1 MVGGMRYAGTIVV
14 VVGLGFAAGLT
25 GCPMVPQ
32 GPGDAADTSDGEVF
46 VPLSLARVV
55 ESLGEA
61 EGGDRVTIFG
71 AGLTAGA
78 VVEFGGVGGTSVLVM
93 DAVSLNVTT
102 PPHAPGLVDVTVTL
116 PDGQSAHLSDAF
128 LYKGP
133 IALTAI
139 LPTAGTTDGG
149 GEVVVT
155 GEGFVES
162 TRIFFGTRMLEDQE
176 LVNATTIRGRVPAR
190 LRADPGFVD
199 VIASSGFEQ
208 RVLEHAYEYTA
219 ILELLGLVPVS
230 GHSAGGTLVT
240 LRGTA
245 LDKDM
250 GVWFGETPGEV
261 VSVEA
266 DRQFAVVR
274 APPGVHGVVDVR
286 AVRDGVTTVLAKA
299 YHFVDPTVT
308 GTGLWAGHVSPAQ
321 GSVAGGDLVA
331 VSVHG
336 MTNGAVD
343 VTFDGVA
350 AVVVDRRWGNDG
362 NAEIVVQTPAHAA
375 PGEVAVVVTQ
385 GGVSAATTLGT
396 YAYVADFRVTA
407 VNPALGAAATPVF
420 VTIEGHGLRDA
431 SVWIGG
437 KVAARRGS
445 SERDVVV
452 TAPVGTP
459 GQVDIRVVAIDGR
472 VLWLPAGYEYVSDQA
487 KVWAVDPPTG
497 SQAGGRIERLLGE
510 GFRQGDLRP
519 GTARF
524 GTAECEELAIIDDG
538 QAVCRV
544 PRGDVGHVTVD
555 AGALGE
561 IAMAFGYFDPGTRFG
576 GPAGGPMPE
585 ALNVTVL
592 DAQTH
597 KGVEEAFVILWDDLD
612 TPYQGITDDRGQI
625 TFSEIGFGPMQMVT
639 AAADNYSTAS
649 IVEFDARDVTLVL
662 IPLIPAEPGNGNP
675 DGPVLLGDSTVAGEV
690 FGGDKYVLTPMG
702 DCAAR
707 VGTVAVDGTSLCAP
721 CATDDDC
728 TGEGARCSPLGKQG
742 WRCTTAC
749 ETNDDCPSGFNCL
762 GLPNSAVQ
770 CVPSPGRRTSRCAPT
785 IPDVFSSST
794 DLMPPIVPMTY
805 ELTTHPG
812 EFAIVCVGGFEDDV
826 TGVFTPTA
834 MGVRR
839 HVFAQPDTVLDD
851 QDVQLD
857 IPLTRTLRIR
867 LDGAP
872 TGSLLTDMH
881 RVSVFLD
888 FGSDGV
894 FLMPTQGEGKDQNIF
909 ELEGFP
915 AAFAESLYD
924 ATFTVF
930 ATATSESAMVTES
943 PASASE
949 GSFVMFQPIA
959 QVFSDAV
966 FEIVASGTGE
976 GGVARRQTGVDVA
989 MHALAGPHGAGQA
1002 PTWLFA
1008 VGDEG
1013 RIMVWDGVVWGLQQA
1028 PTRVPLRGVWAA
1040 EKNDAWAVGDEAT
1053 IVHWDGLRWLAV
1065 PGPASLARPDVAWW
1079 GVEGDG
1085 AGALWLWGSHGV
1097 WRRASDGTYADLT
1110 GTLTPGSVLAI
1121 RAFGPERAWWVGTG
1135 GLVREWRASPGG
1147 GVVTVADQPGGDLRA
1162 IDGTDADHLWVVGD
1176 YGRILRWDGRV
1187 WFELLPPT
1195 LRTLYAVQALG
1206 ETSAWAAGDAGVVL
1220 RWDGARWAEHTAIE
1234 HSDLRGVAETG
1245 SGRTFTAG
1253 LATLVIG
1260 PFMQLPSAVNPSAT
1274 GNLASLN
1281 LEWSLPRG
1289 ADASFTWVA
1298 MLFETGFPFW
1308 DIVANGPRT
1317 NVPLPDLTAAWG
1329 LQPLWPSLNDGLQI
1343 VRVYKPG
1350 FDMGSWNY
1358 QVMSPYQWRSWSV
1371 RGVPMQI
1378 PE

>member
-1 MVGGMRYAGTIVV
+1 MVAGMRYAGTIVV
-14 VVGLGFAAGLT
+14 GVGLGLAAGLA

-32 GPGDAADTSDGEVF
+32 GPDDAADTRDGDEVF
-46 VPLSLARVV
+46 VPLSLSRVV
-55 ESLGEA
+55 ESIGEA

-71 AGLTAGA
+71 AGLIAGA
-78 VVEFGGVGGTSVLVM
+78 IVEFGGERGTSVLVM
-93 DAVSLNVTT
+93 DAGSLNVTT
-102 PPHAPGLVDVTVTL
+102 PPSAPGLVDVVVTL
-116 PDGQSAHLSDAF
+116 PDGQRAQLSDAY

-133 IALTAI
+133 LALTGVA
-139 LPTAGTTDGG
+139 PAEGTTDGG

-155 GEGFVES
+155 GEGFGES
-162 TRIFFGTRMLEDQE
+162 TRIFIGTRMLEAQE
-176 LVNATTIRGRVPAR
+176 RVDATTIRGRVPAR
-190 LRADPGFVD
+190 LRAVPGFVD
-199 VIASSGFEQ
+199 LVASSGFEQ
-208 RVLEHAYEYTA
+208 RVLEHAFRYTA
-219 ILELLGLVPVS
+219 DVALLGLVPVS
-230 GHSAGGTLVT
+230 GDRAGGTLVT

-245 LDKDM
+245 LDTEM
-250 GVWFGETPGEV
+250 GVWFGDTPGEV
-261 VSVEA
+261 VSAEA
-266 DRQFAVVR
+266 DGQFAVVR
-274 APPGVHGVVDVR
+274 APPGVHGVVDVS
-286 AVRDGVTTVLAKA
+286 AVRDGVTTVLSKA
-299 YHFVDPTVT
+299 YHFVDPAVT
-308 GTGLWAGHVSPAQ
+308 GTALWAGHTSPAQ
-321 GSVAGGDLVA
+321 GSVAGGELVA
-331 VSVHG
+331 VSVRG
-336 MTNGAVD
+336 MISGAVD
-343 VTFDGVA
+343 VTMGGVA

-362 NAEIVVQTPAHAA
+362 NAEVVVETPARAA
-375 PGEVAVVVTQ
+375 PGEVAVVVAQ
-385 GGVSAATTLGT
+385 GGVSATTT
-396 YAYVADFRVTA
+396 FAYVADFRVTA
-407 VNPALGAAATPVF
+407 VRPAMGSAAAPVF
-420 VTIEGHGLRDA
+420 VTIEGRGLRDA

-437 KVAARRGS
+437 KVATRRGS
-445 SERDVVV
+445 SEGDVVV
-452 TAPVGTP
+452 TAPVGSP
-459 GQVDIRVVAIDGR
+459 GRVDVRVVAADGR
-472 VLWLPAGYEYVSDQA
+472 VLWLAGGYEYVSADA
-487 KVWAVDPPTG
+487 KVWAVDPPSG

-510 GFRQGDLRP
+510 GFRQGLP
-519 GTARF
+519 GGGAVRF
-524 GTAECEELAIIDDG
+524 GAELCEELAVVDDG

-544 PRGDVGHVTVD
+544 PRGEVGHVTVD
-555 AGALGE
+555 AGALGK

-592 DAQTH
+592 DAQTR

-612 TPYQGITDDRGQI
+612 TPYQGITDARGQI
-625 TFSEIGFGPMQMVT
+625 TFSDIGFGPMQMVT
-639 AAADNYSTAS
+639 AGADNYSTAS
-649 IVEFDARDVTLVL
+649 IVEFDSRDVTLV
-662 IPLIPAEPGNGNP
+662 LIPAEPGNGNP
-675 DGPVLLGDSTVAGEV
+675 DGPVPLGDSTVAGEV

-707 VGTVAVDGTSLCAP
+707 VGAVEGTSLCAP
-721 CATDDDC
+721 CATDEDC

-749 ETNDDCPSGFNCL
+749 ETSEDCPSGFNCL

-785 IPDVFSSST
+785 IPDVFSMSP
-794 DLMPPIVPMTY
+794 DLTPPMVPMTY

-812 EFAIVCVGGFEDDV
+812 EFAIVCIGGYEDDV

-839 HVFAQPDTVLDD
+839 HVFAQPDTVLDE
-851 QDVQLD
+851 QDVRLD

-872 TGSLLTDMH
+872 TGSLLTDLH

-894 FLMPTQGEGKDQNIF
+894 FLMPTQGEGTDQNIF

-915 AAFAESLYD
+915 AAFADSLYD

-930 ATATSESAMVTES
+930 ATATSAAAMATGDS

-966 FEIVASGTGE
+966 FEIVENVENGESGAGE

-989 MHALAGPHGAGQA
+989 MHALGGPHGAGQA

-1013 RIMVWDGVVWGLQQA
+1013 RIMVWDGVVWGVQQA

-1065 PGPASLARPDVAWW
+1065 PGPAALARPDVAWW

-1097 WRRASDGTYADLT
+1097 WRRESDGTYVDLT

-1135 GLVREWRASPGG
+1135 GLVREWRA
-1147 GVVTVADQPGGDLRA
+1147 GVVAVADQPGGDLRA
-1162 IDGTDADHLWVVGD
+1162 IDGRDADHLWVVGD
-1176 YGRILRWDGRV
+1176 YGRILRWDGSV

-1206 ETSAWAAGDAGVVL
+1206 EDSAWAAGDAGVVL
-1220 RWDGARWAEHTAIE
+1220 RWDGARWAEHATIE

-1274 GNLASLN
+1274 GNLANLN
-1281 LEWSLPRG
+1281 LVWSLPRG
-1289 ADASFTWVA
+1289 ADASFTWVV
-1298 MLFETGFPFW
+1298 MLYETGFPFW

-1317 NVPLPDLTAAWG
+1317 SVPLPDLTAAWG
-1329 LQPLWPSLNDGLQI
+1329 LQPLWPSMNDGLQI

-1350 FDMGSWNY
+1350 FDMGAWNY